1 MDDAQRIGAGRCN
14 HLTFST
20 KAWCATFLFSKKTHH
35 RPGGFLKRSR
45 LFCNKSLVR
54 SFSSFENLF
63 IGPEVSQA
71 FQPVFQQK
79 PGMQLFFFRETS
91 PSARSSLKP
100 R

>member
-45 LFCNKSLVR
+45 LFFNKSLVR
-54 SFSSFENLF
+54 NFSSFERPHHRLGSLP
-63 IGPEVSQA
+63 GP
-71 FQPVFQQK
+71 
-79 PGMQLFFFRETS
+79 PG
-91 PSARSSLKP
+91 SA
-100 R
+100 